1 MDEDAILNA
10 LLNGTSLPPSASG
23 KIEGKPQTTQTIMQN
38 NNLQRPMN
46 FHSPHALLQETI
58 NQTLKIKLKRSWME
72 LKSRQI
78 NMQDFFNMIFD
89 TLPADMALPFHQIK
103 SSFSNAQIPTSS
115 STVKEQT
122 IETASEIALAMPN
135 SPMKRK
141 REMADADDVPRM
153 TLRSSLSSSVPQKII
168 EDEDVELEE
177 PPVAKD
183 VDVTR
188 MKSEDLQDVLKY
200 SGVNEEEEAN
210 EMLENI
216 EEYSV
221 DEDDAKDLMSSYVN
235 LVHVEGFK
243 AAITRAMRK
252 NGLGNI
258 KEVCL
263 DYLAIAVHERIKHML
278 EELIAI
284 SRHRLDTQR
293 EQYSWKLLNDPKK
306 QVWLL
311 DKYDSDVNNL
321 FMEGKEISGIQGDDG
336 KMKKNKKVPTKKNE
350 KEETAIKAK
359 LANTTAFAALGGTK
373 KSWMSGGG
381 SSVNNSSNLKSK
393 GLKAEK
399 NQLETAQ
406 KHHKTQ
412 LQRRSIALKDLLFL
426 IETEPHYR
434 KSTLLFNLLTDLK

>member
-1 MDEDAILNA
+1 IC
-10 LLNGTSLPPSASG
+10 
-23 KIEGKPQTTQTIMQN
+23 
-38 NNLQRPMN
+38 
-46 FHSPHALLQETI
+46 
-58 NQTLKIKLKRSWME
+58 
-72 LKSRQI
+72 
-78 NMQDFFNMIFD
+78 
-89 TLPADMALPFHQIK
+89 
-103 SSFSNAQIPTSS
+103 
-115 STVKEQT
+115 
-122 IETASEIALAMPN
+122 
-135 SPMKRK
+135 
-141 REMADADDVPRM
+141 
-153 TLRSSLSSSVPQKII
+153 SVPQKII

-381 SSVNNSSNLKSK
+381 SSVNNSSNV
-393 GLKAEK
+393 
-399 NQLETAQ
+399 T
-406 KHHKTQ
+406 
-412 LQRRSIALKDLLFL
+412 RLL
-426 IETEPHYR
+426 HY
-434 KSTLLFNLLTDLK
+434 